1 MELERRAYPARR
13 GAGRGV
19 GRGLLALL
27 SVLLLGLSAYRGAGA
42 FRPATNPAGL
52 YLAAVLPPSPL
63 PSQAPFEGVTPPP
76 SDRATVAIPSPA
88 SGAPVAQAGGSLS
101 STIEDDIASPDVT
114 GPAPELP
121 LEVKIVQMLMAGF
134 TGTALTAEARHMI
147 AGLHI
152 GNVVLM
158 GHNVGTPVEVLRL
171 TRDLQ
176 SLAVE
181 ANGAGLLVATDQE
194 GGTVQRLRAG
204 FTALPDAATVGAARR
219 PDLAREL
226 GRVTGEEL
234 RAVGV
239 NMDLA
244 PVLDV
249 NDNPRNPVIGRRA
262 FGVTPAVVEAATLA
276 YLDGLHAAGVIAT
289 GKHFPGHGNTSTDSH
304 LTLPVVRKGRQAL
317 YATELRP
324 FRAAVAAEIDVIM
337 TAHVAYPAL
346 DPSGMPTTVSAPIL
360 TGVLRDEI
368 GFRGLI
374 ITDDMAMR
382 GITSVL
388 SPEEAAVRAV
398 LAGADI
404 VLCACTVA
412 HITRLRA
419 GLLQAVADG
428 RLSIERVD
436 ESVKR
441 VLDLK
446 AHYGAGPA
454 SGEGTPQFAGPEHRR
469 VVTQIVSA
477 AR

>member
-13 GAGRGV
+13 RTGRRV

-27 SVLLLGLSAYRGAGA
+27 SVFLLGASAYRGAGTL
-42 FRPATNPAGL
+42 RPATGSAGL
-52 YLAAVLPPSPL
+52 HIAAVLPLPPPSPDPL
-63 PSQAPFEGVTPPP
+63 QGVTPPLGE
-76 SDRATVAIPSPA
+76 RATVAVRPAGGEALAPPAPDAPSPA
-88 SGAPVAQAGGSLS
+88 S
-101 STIEDDIASPDVT
+101 EDDIASPDVA

-121 LEVKIVQMLMAGF
+121 LEVKIGQMLMTGF
-134 TGTALTAEARHMI
+134 TGTALRAEARHLI

-158 GHNVGTPVEVLRL
+158 GHNVGTPAQVLRL

-176 SLAVE
+176 SLALE

-304 LTLPVVRKGRQAL
+304 LTLPVVRKGRPAL
-317 YATELRP
+317 AATELRP

-346 DPSGMPTTVSAPIL
+346 DPSGMPATVSAPIL
-360 TGVLRDEI
+360 TGVLRDEM
-368 GFRGLI
+368 GFPGLI

-388 SPEEAAVRAV
+388 PPEEAAVRAV

-404 VLCACTVA
+404 VLCACTVG

-428 RLSIERVD
+428 RLSMERVD
-436 ESVKR
+436 ASVKR

-446 AHYGAGPA
+446 AHYGVGPA
-454 SGEGTPQFAGPEHRR
+454 SGEDMAQLASPEHRR
-469 VVTQIVSA
+469 VVIQIVNA